1 MDHDGR
7 KIIHIDM
14 DAFYAS
20 VEQRDFPEL
29 RGKPIAVGGSRERG
43 VVCTAS
49 YEARQ
54 FGVKSAMS
62 SQKAI
67 QLCPDIIFVPVRFPA
82 YRAVSNQIREIFKS
96 YTDLVE
102 PLSMDEAYLDV
113 TYNKKNINSAI
124 EIANRIREDIFNQT
138 QLTASAGI
146 SFNKFL
152 AKTASDIQKPN
163 GYTVVLPRHAQAFL
177 DNLPIDKFHGIGKV
191 TAVKMKKFDIHNG
204 LNLRNQSQYFLSQNF
219 GKSGLFYYNIVRG
232 LDDREVNPIRIR
244 KSISAEN
251 TFDNDIVEY
260 HDIEQKIDNV
270 IVSLLE
276 RIKRAGAHGLTVTL
290 KIKYNDFTL
299 RTISRTVQRPPETF
313 EDFKNISIHLLNTT
327 LINNKPIRL
336 IGLGISNLIDQDAP
350 IFEIQQSLF
359 NINHNV

>member
-1 MDHDGR
+1 MNHDGR

-49 YEARQ
+49 YEARK

-67 QLCPDIIFVPVRFPA
+67 QLCPNIIFVPVRFPA
-82 YRAVSNQIREIFKS
+82 YREVSNQIREIFKS

-113 TYNKKNINSAI
+113 TNNKKHISSAI
-124 EIANRIREDIFNQT
+124 EVANKIREDIFTQT

-152 AKTASDIQKPN
+152 AKTASDIHKPN
-163 GYTVVLPRHAQAFL
+163 GYTVVLPRNAQTFL
-177 DNLPIDKFHGIGKV
+177 DELPIEKFYGIGKV
-191 TAVKMKKFDIHNG
+191 TATKMKKFNIHNG
-204 LNLRNQSQYFLSQNF
+204 QNLRNQSQQFLVQNF

-232 LDDREVNPIRIR
+232 LDDREVDPSRIR

-251 TFDNDIVEY
+251 TFDSDVIEP
-260 HDIEQKIDNV
+260 HDINEKIDQV
-270 IVSLLE
+270 IESLLD
-276 RIKRAGAHGLTVTL
+276 RIKRADTLGVTVTL

-299 RTISRTVQRPPETF
+299 RSKSRTLSSPPKTF
-313 EDFKNISIHLLNTT
+313 EDFKSIATYLFNRAE
-327 LINNKPIRL
+327 NNKPIRL
-336 IGLGISNLIDQDAP
+336 IGLWRTILDIV
-350 IFEIQQSLF
+350 IKT
-359 NINHNV
+359 